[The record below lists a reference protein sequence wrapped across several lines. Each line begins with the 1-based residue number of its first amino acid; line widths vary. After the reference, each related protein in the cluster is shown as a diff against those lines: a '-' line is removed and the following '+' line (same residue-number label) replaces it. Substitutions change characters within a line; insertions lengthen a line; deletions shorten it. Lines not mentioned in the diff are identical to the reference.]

1 MTIAVESWT
10 STLFLYQHV
19 YNVITLHGLKD
30 FTFNQRLVQLGIDP
44 THPSLSAEPLGRA
57 SRVTI
62 MALSL
67 NLFAPSSIVSR
78 SHRGMII
85 SLFVSAG
92 SQLGLLNQF
101 VSTYIVRIYLLES
114 RDNQIYQL
122 KFAFG
127 NYTNILLSDSRDMVK
142 VRLCC
147 RVAGDLVLSG
157 MLY

>member
-1 MTIAVESWT
+1 MTI
-10 STLFLYQHV
+10 L
-19 YNVITLHGLKD
+19 
-30 FTFNQRLVQLGIDP
+30 
-44 THPSLSAEPLGRA
+44 
-57 SRVTI
+57 
-62 MALSL
+62 ALSL

-78 SHRGMII
+78 SHRGMI

-127 NYTNILLSDSRDMVK
+127 NYTNILLSDDSKDMVK

-147 RVAGDLVLSG
+147 RIAGDLVLSG